1 MEHIKETVRAVFK
14 GWHDKDKQGPSDEVA
29 VVLKKVLAKKAL
41 EHVKLY
47 NFRKGVLS
55 IRVDSSTWLYYLN
68 LQKEDILSKV
78 RKGCAPV
85 KDIRFSLGD

>member
-14 GWHDKDKQGPSDEVA
+14 EWHDKEKQGSCDEVA
-29 VVLKKVLAKKAL
+29 AALKKVLAKKAL

-55 IRVDSSTWLYYLN
+55 IRVDSSSWLYYLN
-68 LQKEDILSKV
+68 LQKEDILNKLH
-78 RKGCAPV
+78 RGCAPV